1 MWQLGNG
8 ILSQCQLILTLPIKS
23 NLMTIRFI
31 LLVSVVS
38 ALSGCVKSTESDK
51 LQSELDSL
59 RNELQ
64 SSQEM
69 ARTLN
74 EVGVLMDS
82 IDASRQALRL
92 NMVEGTTYDIY
103 VNRLEGLNSYV
114 RETQNK
120 INDLE
125 KALKKSKSSANAF
138 SQTIKKLKADVERKD
153 REISELT
160 ATLEKVRNEN
170 DNLVRVTEMQE
181 LDLLD
186 KQSQI
191 EARRQELASLEQ
203 RIEKLLQDSQVSEAD
218 GLYAR
223 AKSVEETAN
232 RTKLAPK
239 KKKASLKEALE
250 LYKKS
255 SSLGN
260 AKAKADVDRL
270 TKELK

>member
-1 MWQLGNG
+1 
-8 ILSQCQLILTLPIKS
+8 
-23 NLMTIRFI
+23 MTKH
-31 LLVSVVS
+31 LLLF
-38 ALSGCVKSTESDK
+38 ACAAGMLSGCVKTTESEK

-69 ARTLN
+69 AKTLN

-92 NMVEGTTYDIY
+92 NMVEGTTYDVY
-103 VNRLEGLNSYV
+103 VNRLEGLNTYV

-138 SQTIKKLKADVERKD
+138 SQTIKKLKADIERKD
-153 REISELT
+153 KEISELT
-160 ATLEKVRNEN
+160 ATLEKVKNEN

-191 EARRQELASLEQ
+191 EARRQELAFLEQ

-218 GLYAR
+218 GFYAR
-223 AKSVEETAN
+223 AKAVEETAN

-239 KKKASLKEALE
+239 KKKASLQEALE
-250 LYKKS
+250 LYKKAN
-255 SSLGN
+255 SLGH

>member
-1 MWQLGNG
+1 MIIRS
-8 ILSQCQLILTLPIKS
+8 ILFVTVASLLT
-23 NLMTIRFI
+23 
-31 LLVSVVS
+31 
-38 ALSGCVKSTESDK
+38 GCVRKSESDK

-64 SSQEM
+64 TSQEM

-82 IDASRQALRL
+82 IDVSRQALRL
-92 NMVEGTTYDIY
+92 NMVEGTTYDVY
-103 VNRLEGLNSYV
+103 VNRLEGLNTYV

-138 SQTIKKLKADVERKD
+138 AQTIKKLKADIEKKD

-170 DNLVRVTEMQE
+170 DNLVRVTELQE

-191 EARRQELASLEQ
+191 EARRQELAMLEK

-218 GLYAR
+218 GFYAR

-239 KKKASLKEALE
+239 KKKASLQEALE

-260 AKAKADVDRL
+260 PKAKADVDRL

>member
-1 MWQLGNG
+1 MTKT
-8 ILSQCQLILTLPIKS
+8 LS
-23 NLMTIRFI
+23 F
-31 LLVSVVS
+31 LLAASVSVFTFSCVS
-38 ALSGCVKSTESDK
+38 KTESEK

-59 RNELQ
+59 RTELQ
-64 SSQEM
+64 TSQEM

-92 NMVEGTTYDIY
+92 NMVEGTTYDVY
-103 VNRLEGLNSYV
+103 VNRLQGLNSYV
-114 RETQNK
+114 RETQQK
-120 INDLE
+120 IDELE
-125 KALKKSKSSANAF
+125 RALKKSKSNANAF
-138 SQTIKKLKADVERKD
+138 SQTIKKLKADIERKD
-153 REISELT
+153 KEIAELT
-160 ATLEKVRNEN
+160 ATLDKVRSDN
-170 DNLVRVTEMQE
+170 DNLVRVTELQE

-191 EARRQELASLEQ
+191 ETKRQELAGLER

-223 AKSVEETAN
+223 AQSVEETAN

-239 KKKASLKEALE
+239 KKKASLQEALD
-250 LYKKS
+250 LYKKA
-255 SSLGN
+255 SSLGHP
-260 AKAKADVDRL
+260 KAKADADRL